1 MKKKKK
7 NSLNKNPIIIAVMII
22 LLVYALSLIFV
33 LGWGFITS
41 LKSRMDF
48 RNNPLGF
55 PDLEMSKAEI
65 WQLKNYKDVLLEGMA
80 QLKFPAAYIKGGKRV
95 STSVDGTFWLYLY
108 NTVLYVGVGSIILA
122 FVPAIGAYM
131 CSKYKCKFSSLQTTV
146 YLLFMM
152 IPIVGTY
159 PSELTFLRNTGMY
172 DTFWGNWIQKFH
184 FSGMYFFVY
193 LAFYK
198 GFSDTYAEAA
208 EIDGASQ
215 FEILVRIVIPLSMKT
230 IGSVLLIQVITLW
243 NDYQV
248 PLLYMPTKPT
258 LAYATYLFTNA
269 SKAIGLDGK
278 FRGRLYYEV
287 AACMMLALPI
297 LIIYIAFNKKLM
309 GDISMGGIKG

>member
-1 MKKKKK
+1 MEKKTK
-7 NSLNKNPIIIAVMII
+7 NPLNKNVIIIVVMVV

-33 LGWGFITS
+33 LGWGFMTS
-41 LKSRMDF
+41 LKGRIDF
-48 RNNPLGF
+48 RKNPLGLPNMELSHAQIF
-55 PDLEMSKAEI
+55 
-65 WQLKNYKDVLLEGMA
+65 QLQNYQDVMRGMGM
-80 QLKFPAAYIKGGKRV
+80 LKFPAAYIRAGQRFQR
-95 STSVDGTFWLYLY
+95 TVDGSYILYLY
-108 NTVLYVGVGSIILA
+108 NTLMYVGVGAIILA

-131 CSKYKCKFSSLQTTV
+131 CSKYKCKFSQIQTTV

-159 PSELTFLRNTGMY
+159 PSELGFLRATGMY
-172 DTFWGNWIQKFH
+172 DTFWGNWIQKLH

-215 FEILVRIVIPLSMKT
+215 LDVLFRIVIPLSMKT
-230 IGSVLLIQVITLW
+230 IGSVLLIQVINLW

-248 PLLYMPTKPT
+248 PLLYLPTHPT
-258 LAYATYLFTNA
+258 IAYATYLFTDA
-269 SKAIGLDGK
+269 TKAIGLTGE
-278 FRGRLYYEV
+278 FRGRIYYEV
-287 AACMMLALPI
+287 SACMMLALPI
-297 LIIYIAFNKKLM
+297 LVIYIAFNKKLM

>member
-1 MKKKKK
+1 MVI
-7 NSLNKNPIIIAVMII
+7 LFIYAV
-22 LLVYALSLIFV
+22 SLISV
-33 LGWGFITS
+33 LGWGFLTS

-48 RNNPLGF
+48 RKDPIGF
-55 PDLEMSKAEI
+55 PSFSMSRAQI
-65 WQLKNYKDVLLEGMA
+65 LQFQNYQDVMSAMGT
-80 QLKFPAAYIKGGKRV
+80 LKFPAAYIKAGQRYSV
-95 STSVDGTFWLYLY
+95 TVDGNYTTYLL
-108 NTVLYVGVGSIILA
+108 NTLLYVGVGSIILA

-131 CSKYKCKFSSLQTTV
+131 CSKYKCKFSSIQTTV

-159 PSELTFLRNTGMY
+159 PSELDFLRRTGMY
-172 DTFWGNWIQKFH
+172 DTFWGNWIQKLH

-215 FEILVRIVIPLSMKT
+215 FDILIKIVIPLSMKT
-230 IGSVLLIQVITLW
+230 IGSVLLIQVISLW

-248 PLLYMPTKPT
+248 PLLYLPTHPT
-258 LAYATYLFTNA
+258 IAYATYLFTDA
-269 SKAIGLDGK
+269 TKAIGLAGE
-278 FRGRLYYEV
+278 FRGRAYYEV

-297 LIIYIAFNKKLM
+297 LIIYVIFNKKLM